1 MSELVLIDEIT
12 LQNGESDP
20 AYSTYFVRLT
30 AESSSEIT
38 LGAFKP
44 ISLIIEEGFGKTVV
58 DCKIVLEDLVGTFVN
73 VKPVE
78 GSFIFNLYIGR
89 SPESTVNYKM
99 RLKAVRNENMQ
110 LGESAGYRVELH
122 LTSSHWQ
129 STTHDRQFKS
139 WRNVPYSQAVTD
151 MINDSGL
158 VPIFVSPTEGS
169 KRHIMNPN
177 WTRKQMMDWIRE
189 RCKGTNGDTFFTYA
203 ALPNNMF
210 FYSTFSDLIKGN
222 INNTIDFEPL
232 DPREFVVSGEG
243 INGDNSRRRLYDF
256 KVESN
261 YVQELRSGASGVS
274 YGYYDYDTRSYV
286 KGSHTFSESQE
297 AQLSDWAMISEDQE
311 TVGTFHFGH
320 RNKEETEQIA
330 KAKVSLEIN
339 KIHDVITSTMGYCD
353 VQVGELVDVLIPI
366 NPEFLD
372 TKFNEFFSGEYVV
385 SYKRT
390 YCNLESSMANTVFR
404 MTRQGI
410 NSPNVNTLAQSQRGK
425 VV

>member
-129 STTHDRQFKS
+129 STTHDIQFKS

-177 WTRKQMMDWIRE
+177 WTRKQMIDWIRE

-243 INGDNSRRRLYDF
+243 INGGDSRRRLYDF

-372 TKFNEFFSGEYVV
+372 TKFNEFFSGKYVV